1 MALPKTERHQFLK
14 IINKEECIPVG
25 CVPPAAVAVRGA
37 LHQAP
42 PLDQASPRTRQL
54 PQTWHSCPP
63 PGTRHSPDPGT
74 PRDQA
79 PPCGHTHTCKHIT
92 LPQTSFAGGNN
103 VDVQVRAGRGGGG
116 PVQPYYSETPCSG
129 GGPCMARSNASWV
142 MVRSHIWDGVEAR
155 GLRTVR
161 SHVGGGGAG
170 RGSLCGEVLCW
181 VIVTRSPPPDRM
193 TD

>member
-25 CVPPAAVAVRGA
+25 CVPPAAVAVREGGSPPGTPPGPGTPQDQA
-37 LHQAP
+37 AP
-42 PLDQASPRTRQL
+42 PDLAL
-54 PQTWHSCPP
+54 LPP
-63 PGTRHSPDPGT
+63 PGTRHPPDPGT

-79 PPCGHTHTCKHIT
+79 PPCGHTHTCKNIT

-103 VDVQVRAGRGGGG
+103 VDVQVRAGRGG
-116 PVQPYYSETPCSG
+116 VQPYYSDTPCSG

-161 SHVGGGGAG
+161 SHVGGGGQEEDPCVA
-170 RGSLCGEVLCW
+170 
-181 VIVTRSPPPDRM
+181 RSYVG
-193 TD
+193 